1 MTNNLTEAREA
12 IKKLGLVADAV
23 LDQCK
28 PPRFMILSPYLCE
41 PGVTIFNRSNMKI
54 SDFTSEVEAFVMNKN
69 EDKLTSN
76 SVDRFE
82 IEILSKV
89 CVSCC
94 FSCEHL

>member
-1 MTNNLTEAREA
+1 
-12 IKKLGLVADAV
+12 
-23 LDQCK
+23 
-28 PPRFMILSPYLCE
+28 
-41 PGVTIFNRSNMKI
+41 MKI